1 MKPKRT
7 DRSQPWHLSLFLK
20 TKKQSFKYRLG
31 LQSRPEVSMNSLPDS
46 VLGGESKD
54 LNEKAA
60 ELAGDTLE
68 TPEPELPAVL
78 LKRHIILTSFFKS
91 LSSFKEH

>member
-1 MKPKRT
+1 MPST
-7 DRSQPWHLSLFLK
+7 MLK
-20 TKKQSFKYRLG
+20 TIKARLENRLG
-31 LQSRPEVSMNSLPDS
+31 LYSRPEVSMKSLPDS

-60 ELAGDTLE
+60 EFAGDTLE

-78 LKRHIILTSFFKS
+78 LKRHIILTSFFKG
-91 LSSFKEH
+91 LSYFKEH

>member
-1 MKPKRT
+1 
-7 DRSQPWHLSLFLK
+7 
-20 TKKQSFKYRLG
+20 
-31 LQSRPEVSMNSLPDS
+31 MNSLPDS

-60 ELAGDTLE
+60 EFAGDTLE

-91 LSSFKEH
+91 LYSFKEH

>member
-1 MKPKRT
+1 MYAFYVKDKQNKAWIYTRPIIKA
-7 DRSQPWHLSLFLK
+7 SL
-20 TKKQSFKYRLG
+20 
-31 LQSRPEVSMNSLPDS
+31 SMNSLPDS

-60 ELAGDTLE
+60 EFAGDTLE
-68 TPEPELPAVL
+68 TPELPAVL

-91 LSSFKEH
+91 LSSFREH

>member
-1 MKPKRT
+1 MEYTFYVKDKQNKAWIYTRPIIKA
-7 DRSQPWHLSLFLK
+7 SL
-20 TKKQSFKYRLG
+20 
-31 LQSRPEVSMNSLPDS
+31 SMNSLPDS

-60 ELAGDTLE
+60 EFAGDTLE

-78 LKRHIILTSFFKS
+78 LKRHIILTSFFWG
-91 LSSFKEH
+91 LSSFREH